1 MASTTRESQ
10 QRQQS
15 DVTLE
20 IRRTLA
26 APRQRVFD
34 AWTRAEELR
43 KWFAPGP
50 LTTAVA
56 ESDLRVGGRYRITMR
71 APDGAEHTVT
81 GVYRVIEPPARLVYS
96 WRWEDKPSAGES
108 MVTVEFHERGPSTE
122 VVLRHEGLPDQKEIA
137 GHRQGWTECLDK
149 LEKVV

>member
-1 MASTTRESQ
+1 MASTTR
-10 QRQQS
+10 QREQA

-20 IRRTLA
+20 IRRTFA
-26 APRQRVFD
+26 APRERVFN

-56 ESDLRVGGRYRITMR
+56 DSDLRVGGRYRITMR
-71 APDGAEHTVT
+71 GLDGIEHTVT
-81 GVYRVIEPPARLVYS
+81 GVYQVIEPPKRLVYS

-108 MVTVEFHERGPSTE
+108 TVTVEFNDRGRSTE
-122 VVLRHEGLPDQKEIA
+122 VVLRHEGLPSEKERSE
-137 GHRQGWTECLDK
+137 HEQGWNGCLQK
-149 LEKVV
+149 LEKAL

>member
-1 MASTTRESQ
+1 MASTTRQPEQ
-10 QRQQS
+10 TEH
-15 DVTLE
+15 TLE

-26 APRQRVFD
+26 APRERVFD

-71 APDGAEHTVT
+71 GPDGKEHTVV
-81 GVYRVIEPPARLVYS
+81 GVYRTIDPPKRLVYS

-108 MVTVEFHERGPSTE
+108 TVTVEFNDRGRSTE
-122 VVLRHEGLPDQKEIA
+122 VVLRHEGLPNEKEIA
-137 GHRQGWTECLDK
+137 DHQHGWEGCLEK
-149 LEKVV
+149 LEKAL

>member
-1 MASTTRESQ
+1 MASTTRQADQTE
-10 QRQQS
+10 R
-15 DVTLE
+15 TLE

-26 APRQRVFD
+26 ASRERVFN

-71 APDGAEHTVT
+71 GPDGVEHTVT
-81 GVYRVIEPPARLVYS
+81 GIYQTVEPPKRLVYT
-96 WRWEDKPSAGES
+96 WKWEDKPSAGES
-108 MVTVEFHERGPSTE
+108 TVTVEFNERGRSTE
-122 VVLRHEGLPDQKEIA
+122 VVLRHEGLPNEKEIA
-137 GHRQGWTECLDK
+137 EHNHGWNGCFEK